1 MTALRKWRFVPG
13 SFEAGTRRYS
23 RLFVFALE
31 GGATLPA
38 GAVEETATLESGDC
52 RTITGT
58 RICRRAGDIAS
69 PVTEITPGFN

>member
-38 GAVEETATLESGDC
+38 GPIEDTMVEAGDC

-69 PVTEITPGFN
+69 PVTEIAPGFN